1 MAYGE
6 KRRLNTVMPQQVCP
20 LLGKADMACCGA
32 YVCFLPKADM
42 DSSLNDCRLSQYHAS
57 SRASG
62 EAMRRRE
69 FITLLGGLT
78 AWPFA
83 ARAQQPEKMHRIGY
97 LTLLSGPSSSTE
109 GFQSGLS
116 QLGYVEGQNV
126 IIIYRWAAG
135 RKDRLVDL
143 AKELLQLKVDLF
155 ASQSTEAIM
164 AIRSINETIPIVM
177 TSVSDPI
184 GNKLVA
190 SFARP
195 GGNTTGVTL
204 SSTDLATKRL
214 GLLKEVVPNLSRV
227 AILVE
232 RDHPPT
238 VTMIKETQAAAGGM
252 QIELQIFEVR
262 AEQIRDAFKSME
274 RARPDALIVQQ
285 TTTFNAYTKE
295 IADLAFD
302 ARLPSVHEN
311 REYVR
316 AGGLM
321 AYGPDLFASGQR
333 AAYYV
338 DRILRGTNA
347 ADLPVE
353 QPTKFVLAL
362 NLKCAKTLGVTVP
375 PALLATADEVIE

>member
-1 MAYGE
+1 M
-6 KRRLNTVMPQQVCP
+6 
-20 LLGKADMACCGA
+20 
-32 YVCFLPKADM
+32 
-42 DSSLNDCRLSQYHAS
+42 
-57 SRASG
+57 
-62 EAMRRRE
+62 
-69 FITLLGGLT
+69 
-78 AWPFA
+78 
-83 ARAQQPEKMHRIGY
+83 
-97 LTLLSGPSSSTE
+97 
-109 GFQSGLS
+109 
-116 QLGYVEGQNV
+116 EGQNL
-126 IIIYRWAAG
+126 IILYRWAAG

-143 AKELLQLKVDLF
+143 AKELLQLKVELF
-155 ASQSTEAIM
+155 ASQSTEAIA

-177 TSVSDPI
+177 TGISDPI
-184 GNKLVA
+184 GNKLIA

-204 SSTDLATKRL
+204 FSTDLATKRL
-214 GLLKEVVPNLSRV
+214 GLIREVVPNLSRV
-227 AILVE
+227 AVLVE

-238 VTMIKETQAAAGGM
+238 ATMIKETQDAAGPM
-252 QIELQIFEVR
+252 QVELQILEVR
-262 AEQIRDAFKSME
+262 ADQIRDAFKSME

-295 IADLAFD
+295 IADLALD

-311 REYVR
+311 REYVQ
-316 AGGLM
+316 AGGLI
-321 AYGPDLFASGQR
+321 AYGPDFFALGQR

-338 DRILRGTNA
+338 DRILKGTNP

>member
-1 MAYGE
+1 
-6 KRRLNTVMPQQVCP
+6 
-20 LLGKADMACCGA
+20 
-32 YVCFLPKADM
+32 
-42 DSSLNDCRLSQYHAS
+42 
-57 SRASG
+57 
-62 EAMRRRE
+62 MRRRE
-69 FITLLGGLT
+69 CIALLGGAAT
-78 AWPFA
+78 WPLA

-126 IIIYRWAAG
+126 IILYRWAAG

-155 ASQSTEAIM
+155 ASPTTEAIM

-177 TSVSDPI
+177 TSVADPI

-214 GLLKEVVPNLSRV
+214 GLLKDVVPNLSRV
-227 AILVE
+227 AVLVE

-238 VTMIKETQAAAGGM
+238 ATMIKETQAAAGPM
-252 QIELQIFEVR
+252 QIELQILEVR

-274 RARPDALIVQQ
+274 RTRPDALIVQQ
-285 TTTFNAYTKE
+285 TTTFNAYIKE
-295 IADLAFD
+295 IADRAVD
-302 ARLPSVHEN
+302 SRLPSIHES

-321 AYGPDLFASGQR
+321 AYGPDLFALGQR

-338 DRILRGTNA
+338 DRILKGTNP

-362 NLKCAKTLGVTVP
+362 NLKCAKTLGVTIP

>member
-1 MAYGE
+1 
-6 KRRLNTVMPQQVCP
+6 
-20 LLGKADMACCGA
+20 
-32 YVCFLPKADM
+32 
-42 DSSLNDCRLSQYHAS
+42 
-57 SRASG
+57 
-62 EAMRRRE
+62 MRRRE
-69 FITLLGGLT
+69 FIAVLGGG
-78 AWPFA
+78 A
-83 ARAQQPEKMHRIGY
+83 ALWSQAASAQQPEKMHRIGY
-97 LTLLSGPSSSTE
+97 LTLSSGPTPSTE
-109 GFQSGLS
+109 GFQRGLS

-126 IIIYRWAAG
+126 IILYRWAAG

-195 GGNTTGVTL
+195 GGSTTGVTL
-204 SSTDLATKRL
+204 FSTDLATKRL

-227 AILVE
+227 AVLVE

-238 VTMIKETQAAAGGM
+238 DTMIKET
-252 QIELQIFEVR
+252 R
-262 AEQIRDAFKSME
+262 PEQIRDAFKSME

-285 TTTFNAYTKE
+285 TATFNAYTKE
-295 IADLAFD
+295 IADLALD
-302 ARLPSVHEN
+302 SRLPSIHES

-321 AYGPDLFASGQR
+321 AYGPDIFASGQR

-338 DRILRGTNA
+338 DRILKGANA

>member
-1 MAYGE
+1 
-6 KRRLNTVMPQQVCP
+6 
-20 LLGKADMACCGA
+20 
-32 YVCFLPKADM
+32 
-42 DSSLNDCRLSQYHAS
+42 
-57 SRASG
+57 
-62 EAMRRRE
+62 MRRRD
-69 FITLLGGLT
+69 FIKGIVGAS
-78 AWPFA
+78 AWPLS
-83 ARAQQPEKMHRIGY
+83 ARAQQPEKMHRIGF
-97 LTLLSGPSSSTE
+97 LTLLSGPSVSNE
-109 GFQSGLS
+109 GLQRGLS
-116 QLGYVEGQNV
+116 QLGYVEGQNL
-126 IIIYRWAAG
+126 IILYRWAAG

-143 AKELLQLKVDLF
+143 AKELLQLKADLF

-184 GNKLVA
+184 GNKLIA

-195 GGNTTGVTL
+195 GGNTTGLTI
-204 SSTDLATKRL
+204 SSTDLASKRL

-232 RDHPPT
+232 RNHPPT
-238 VTMIKETQAAAGGM
+238 ATMIKETQAAAGAM
-252 QIELQIFEVR
+252 RIELQILVVHP
-262 AEQIRDAFKSME
+262 EQIRDAFKSIE
-274 RARPDALIVQQ
+274 SARSDALIVQQ
-285 TTTFNAYTKE
+285 RASFDAYTKE
-295 IADLAFD
+295 IAALALD

-321 AYGPDLFASGQR
+321 AYGPDFFALGQR

-338 DRILRGTNA
+338 DRILKGTNA

-362 NLKCAKTLGVTVP
+362 NLKSAKTLDLTVS

>member
-1 MAYGE
+1 M
-6 KRRLNTVMPQQVCP
+6 
-20 LLGKADMACCGA
+20 
-32 YVCFLPKADM
+32 
-42 DSSLNDCRLSQYHAS
+42 
-57 SRASG
+57 
-62 EAMRRRE
+62 
-69 FITLLGGLT
+69 
-78 AWPFA
+78 
-83 ARAQQPEKMHRIGY
+83 
-97 LTLLSGPSSSTE
+97 
-109 GFQSGLS
+109 
-116 QLGYVEGQNV
+116 EGQNL
-126 IIIYRWAAG
+126 IILYRWAAG

-155 ASQSTEAIM
+155 ASISTEAIL
-164 AIRSINETIPIVM
+164 AIRDLNNTTPIVM

-214 GLLKEVVPNLSRV
+214 GLLKDVVPNLSRV

-252 QIELQIFEVR
+252 QIELQILEVR

-274 RARPDALIVQQ
+274 RTRPDALIVQQ

-295 IADLAFD
+295 IADLALD

-316 AGGLM
+316 AGGLI
-321 AYGPDLFASGQR
+321 AYGPDFFALGQR

-338 DRILRGTNA
+338 DRILKGTNP

>member
-1 MAYGE
+1 
-6 KRRLNTVMPQQVCP
+6 V
-20 LLGKADMACCGA
+20 
-32 YVCFLPKADM
+32 
-42 DSSLNDCRLSQYHAS
+42 
-57 SRASG
+57 
-62 EAMRRRE
+62 RRRD
-69 FITLLGGLT
+69 FITLVGGVT
-78 AWPFA
+78 AGWPLA
-83 ARAQQPEKMHRIGY
+83 AQAQQPEKMHRIGF
-97 LTLLSGPSSSTE
+97 LALLSGPSASTE
-109 GFQSGLS
+109 GFQRGLS
-116 QLGYVEGQNV
+116 ELGYVEGQNL
-126 IIIYRWAAG
+126 IILYRWAAG

-155 ASQSTEAIM
+155 ASNSTEAIT

-184 GNKLVA
+184 GNKLIA

-214 GLLKEVVPNLSRV
+214 GLLKDVVPNLSRV
-227 AILVE
+227 AVLVE

-238 VTMIKETQAAAGGM
+238 ATMIKETQAAAGPM
-252 QIELQIFEVR
+252 QIELQILEVGP
-262 AEQIRDAFKSME
+262 EQIRDAFKSME

-285 TTTFNAYTKE
+285 TAPFTAYIKE
-295 IADLAFD
+295 IADLALD

-316 AGGLM
+316 AGGLI
-321 AYGPDLFASGQR
+321 AYGPDLFALGQR

-338 DRILRGTNA
+338 DRILKGTNP

-362 NLKCAKTLGVTVP
+362 NLKSAKTLGLTVP
-375 PALLATADEVIE
+375 PALLAKADEVIE

>member
-1 MAYGE
+1 
-6 KRRLNTVMPQQVCP
+6 
-20 LLGKADMACCGA
+20 
-32 YVCFLPKADM
+32 
-42 DSSLNDCRLSQYHAS
+42 
-57 SRASG
+57 
-62 EAMRRRE
+62 MRRRD
-69 FITLLGGLT
+69 FIKVIVGSAA
-78 AWPFA
+78 AWPLA

-109 GFQSGLS
+109 GFQRGLS
-116 QLGYVEGQNV
+116 QLGYMEGQNV
-126 IIIYRWAAG
+126 VILYRWAAG

-143 AKELLQLKVDLF
+143 AKELLQLRVDLF
-155 ASQSTEAIM
+155 ASPTTEAIM
-164 AIRSINETIPIVM
+164 AIRSINETIPVVM
-177 TSVSDPI
+177 TSVADPI

-214 GLLKEVVPNLSRV
+214 GLLKDVVPNLSRV
-227 AILVE
+227 AVLVE

-238 VTMIKETQAAAGGM
+238 ATMIKETQAAAGPM
-252 QIELQIFEVR
+252 QVELQILEVR
-262 AEQIRDAFKSME
+262 AEQIRDTFKSME
-274 RARPDALIVQQ
+274 RARSDALIVQQ

-295 IADLAFD
+295 IADLALD

-316 AGGLM
+316 AGGLI
-321 AYGPDLFASGQR
+321 AYGPDFFALGQR

-338 DRILRGTNA
+338 DRILKGTNP

-375 PALLATADEVIE
+375 PALLATADAVIE

>member
-1 MAYGE
+1 
-6 KRRLNTVMPQQVCP
+6 
-20 LLGKADMACCGA
+20 
-32 YVCFLPKADM
+32 
-42 DSSLNDCRLSQYHAS
+42 
-57 SRASG
+57 
-62 EAMRRRE
+62 MRRRD
-69 FITLLGGLT
+69 FIALLGGAAA
-78 AWPFA
+78 AWPIA
-83 ARAQQPEKMHRIGY
+83 ARAQRPEKMHRIGF
-97 LTLLSGPSSSTE
+97 LTLNSGPSPGTE
-109 GFQSGLS
+109 GFERGLS
-116 QLGYVEGQNV
+116 RLGYMEGQNV
-126 IIIYRWAAG
+126 IILYRWAAG

-143 AKELLQLKVDLF
+143 AKELLQLKVELF
-155 ASQSTEAIM
+155 ASQSTEAIA

-177 TSVSDPI
+177 TSVADPI

-195 GGNTTGVTL
+195 GGNTTGVTF

-214 GLLKEVVPNLSRV
+214 GLLKDVVPNLSRV
-227 AILVE
+227 AVLVE

-238 VTMIKETQAAAGGM
+238 ATMIKETQAAAGGM
-252 QIELQIFEVR
+252 QIELQILEVR

-274 RARPDALIVQQ
+274 RTRPDALIVQQ

-295 IADLAFD
+295 IADLALD
-302 ARLPSVHEN
+302 SRLPSVHEN

-316 AGGLM
+316 AGGLI
-321 AYGPDLFASGQR
+321 AYGPDLFALGQR

-338 DRILRGTNA
+338 DRILKGTNP

>member
-1 MAYGE
+1 
-6 KRRLNTVMPQQVCP
+6 
-20 LLGKADMACCGA
+20 
-32 YVCFLPKADM
+32 
-42 DSSLNDCRLSQYHAS
+42 
-57 SRASG
+57 
-62 EAMRRRE
+62 MRRRA
-69 FITLLGGLT
+69 FITLVGGAAA
-78 AWPFA
+78 AWPIA
-83 ARAQQPEKMHRIGY
+83 APAQQPDKMRRIGF
-97 LTLLSGPSSSTE
+97 LTLNSGPSPSTE

-116 QLGYVEGQNV
+116 ELGYVEGQNV
-126 IIIYRWAAG
+126 IILYRWAAG

-177 TSVSDPI
+177 TNVSDPI

-195 GGNTTGVTL
+195 GGNTTGVTP
-204 SSTDLATKRL
+204 SSTDLASKRL
-214 GLLKEVVPNLSRV
+214 SLLKEVVPNLSRV
-227 AILVE
+227 AVLVE

-238 VTMIKETQAAAGGM
+238 ATMIKETQAAAGPM
-252 QIELQIFEVR
+252 QIELQILEVR

-274 RARPDALIVQQ
+274 RARPDALIVQL
-285 TTTFNAYTKE
+285 TASFNAYTKE
-295 IADLAFD
+295 IADLALD
-302 ARLPSVHEN
+302 SRLPSVHEY

-321 AYGPDLFASGQR
+321 AYGPDFFALGQR

-338 DRILRGTNA
+338 DRILKGTNP

-362 NLKCAKTLGVTVP
+362 NLKSAKTLGVTAP

>member
-1 MAYGE
+1 
-6 KRRLNTVMPQQVCP
+6 
-20 LLGKADMACCGA
+20 
-32 YVCFLPKADM
+32 
-42 DSSLNDCRLSQYHAS
+42 
-57 SRASG
+57 
-62 EAMRRRE
+62 MRRRE
-69 FITLLGGLT
+69 FITLLGGAT
-78 AWPFA
+78 VTWPRSA
-83 ARAQQPEKMHRIGY
+83 CAQQTRRLVRIGF
-97 LTLLSGPSSSTE
+97 LTLASGPTPSMK
-109 GFQSGLS
+109 GFQHGLQ
-116 QLGYVEGQNV
+116 QLGYVEGQNLV
-126 IIIYRWAAG
+126 LIYRWADG
-135 RKDRLVDL
+135 RRDRLADL
-143 AKELLQLKVDLF
+143 ASELLQLNVDVI
-155 ASQSTEAIM
+155 ASNTTEAIL
-164 AIRSINETIPIVM
+164 AIRDLNNTTPIVM

-204 SSTDLATKRL
+204 FSTDLATKRL

-227 AILVE
+227 AVLVE

-238 VTMIKETQAAAGGM
+238 DTMIKETQAVAGGM
-252 QIELQIFEVR
+252 QIELQILETR
-262 AEQIRDAFKSME
+262 PEQIRDAFKSME

-285 TTTFNAYTKE
+285 TATFNAYTKE
-295 IADLAFD
+295 IADLALD
-302 ARLPSVHEN
+302 SRLPSIHES

-321 AYGPDLFASGQR
+321 AYGPDIFASGQR

-338 DRILRGTNA
+338 DRILKGANA

>member
-1 MAYGE
+1 
-6 KRRLNTVMPQQVCP
+6 
-20 LLGKADMACCGA
+20 
-32 YVCFLPKADM
+32 
-42 DSSLNDCRLSQYHAS
+42 
-57 SRASG
+57 
-62 EAMRRRE
+62 MRRRA
-69 FITLLGGLT
+69 FITLVGGAAA
-78 AWPFA
+78 AWPIA
-83 ARAQQPEKMHRIGY
+83 APAQQPDKMRRIGF
-97 LTLLSGPSSSTE
+97 LTLNSGPSPSTE

-116 QLGYVEGQNV
+116 ELGYVEGQNV
-126 IIIYRWAAG
+126 IILYRWAAG

-143 AKELLQLKVDLF
+143 AKELLLLKVDLF

-177 TSVSDPI
+177 TNVSDPI

-195 GGNTTGVTL
+195 GGNTTGVTP
-204 SSTDLATKRL
+204 SSTDLASKRL
-214 GLLKEVVPNLSRV
+214 SLLKEVVPNLSRV
-227 AILVE
+227 AVLVE

-238 VTMIKETQAAAGGM
+238 ATMIKETQAAAGPM
-252 QIELQIFEVR
+252 QIELQILEVR

-274 RARPDALIVQQ
+274 RARPDALIVQL
-285 TTTFNAYTKE
+285 TASFNAYTKE
-295 IADLAFD
+295 IADLALD
-302 ARLPSVHEN
+302 SRLPSVHEY

-321 AYGPDLFASGQR
+321 AYGPDFFALGQR

-338 DRILRGTNA
+338 DRILKGTNP

-362 NLKCAKTLGVTVP
+362 NLKSAKTLGVTVP